1 MAISFLLNAVSL
13 THEVSLEEL
22 MINPVD
28 LTCNYAHGGDTGL
41 TNTSLLVEY
50 RIVDTTSST
59 SSVGE
64 WRYLAD
70 KSTPVNIVGVQL
82 PDSAAAGFQI
92 RVLQLEHGGGMCN
105 CWRLNTISVN
115 CGGDM
120 VNTTDMYMC
129 GHQGFV
135 NSEKMF
141 CNDYASRAR
150 GMITGVYCSVSSNS
164 CPGDSDTLL
173 PSGGPVLPSHCET
186 SDFRM

>member
-1 MAISFLLNAVSL
+1 MVISFLLDEVPLS
-13 THEVSLEEL
+13 HEVALEAL
-22 MINPVD
+22 TIYSAN
-28 LTCNYAHGGDTGL
+28 LTCNGGDAGL

-50 RIVDTTSST
+50 RIVNTT

-70 KSTPVNIVGVQL
+70 QSIPVNIVGVQL
-82 PDSAAAGFQI
+82 HDSAAGGFQI

-105 CWRLNTISVN
+105 CWTLNTIRVN

-120 VNTTDMYMC
+120 IDTSTKMC
-129 GHQGFV
+129 GHQGLRR
-135 NSEKMF
+135 MLF
-141 CNDYASRAR
+141 CEDYASRAR
-150 GMITGVYCSVSSNS
+150 GMITEVFYCSNPKEK

-173 PSGGPVLPSHCET
+173 PSGGPALPADCET